1 MVATRESTF
10 IEDISDLD
18 ASFAISE
25 AISFAAEGKYIAEG
39 LFKDILSFN
48 KKAEEREYSTME
60 YISEAFS
67 IGGVFKKIVDFMVKI
82 WNSIVNFFK
91 GLFSGG
97 TSSSGGGE
105 FSRQEFDNMKIGLE
119 SMNETIEKIVNDP
132 ELTNKRDEFKETSS
146 NVGKNKNDTIDNK
159 TVMLTSNVG
168 KNKND
173 TVDNKT
179 VMLTSNVGK
188 NKNDTTKNKTIMKTS
203 DIQSI
208 KAPKTNRTRGL
219 VAILNAI
226 NKSASDLLKT
236 KNLKSKQC
244 LIGKK
249 TEDDDSN
256 YSNILIGLIS
266 IISNIVNTGDASN
279 DMDLAIKHIEE
290 LMLNNSDNDKRL
302 QLNKDIVSELDKDMA
317 TIIADGVSK
326 VKVPNIKGYI
336 TTYSDLYNGKN
347 IREIVK
353 KIAAHLD
360 AELKNHKKSETV
372 YNWVDY
378 IEVMSANSYT
388 ELFISKVDGIGE
400 RASKIY
406 SRVKDLQT
414 KIGSLSVSNNSNMSE
429 QNIADY
435 NMLSSK
441 LTVYQTNVQD
451 ILTVGISFC
460 IQAMQRECDYI
471 LNEYKRLCIFMKSN
485 DV

>member
-1 MVATRESTF
+1 MKWTQINESMIQDRESNIAF
-10 IEDISDLD
+10 ASDMSELD
-18 ASFAISE
+18 ASLAISE

-48 KKAEEREYSTME
+48 KKAEDMNYSTME

-105 FSRQEFDNMKIGLE
+105 FSRQEFENMKIGLE

-132 ELTNKRDEFKETSS
+132 ELTNKRDEFKEMS
-146 NVGKNKNDTIDNK
+146 
-159 TVMLTSNVG
+159 SNVG

-188 NKNDTTKNKTIMKTS
+188 NKNDTVDNKTIMKTS

-388 ELFISKVDGIGE
+388 DLFISKVDGIGD

-414 KIGSLSVSNNSNMSE
+414 KIGSLSVANNSNMSE

>member
-1 MVATRESTF
+1 MKWTQINESMIQDRESTF
-10 IEDISDLD
+10 NTEDISDLD

-105 FSRQEFDNMKIGLE
+105 FSRQEFENMKIGLE

-132 ELTNKRDEFKETSS
+132 ELTNKRDEFKEMSS
-146 NVGKNKNDTIDNK
+146 NVGKNKNDTI
-159 TVMLTSNVG
+159 
-168 KNKND
+168 
-173 TVDNKT
+173 DNKT

-388 ELFISKVDGIGE
+388 DLFISKVDGIGD

-414 KIGSLSVSNNSNMSE
+414 KIGSLSVANNSNMSE